1 MKNLAS
7 LLPPLLL
14 PPPPP
19 LLLATN
25 LIRTFARQKF
35 TSVNLAALSLL
46 IKQIN
51 VPVLS
56 YTTLIIRIHY
66 PIPDDRYPQ
75 SRNFPSYVTITRFHE
90 SKHVVYYE

>member
-7 LLPPLLL
+7 LLPPPLP

-66 PIPDDRYPQ
+66 PIYPTIDIPNRETSQ
-75 SRNFPSYVTITRFHE
+75 ATSQLHVFTNRNT
-90 SKHVVYYE
+90 